1 MILRIQNISMTVLLA
16 IVCLMLSAAVMA
28 QTDTLVT
35 FPSPVVIPVIKEKPV
50 ISPLKATMLAASFP
64 GLGQVY
70 NRKYWKIPIV
80 YAGFGAVG
88 YSIAFNT
95 SNFNNYLK
103 GYQDLTDDIPGT
115 DSYRKLLGKTAYTP
129 EQIDKA
135 LGSDEYDPKLGSW
148 VEDQFRNAVDYY
160 RRYRDLSYIGVAVWY
175 LITII
180 DAHVDANLADYDVGE
195 NLRLEVEPVTINYPG
210 VNGIGLGMGVG
221 VKLTF

>member
-1 MILRIQNISMTVLLA
+1 MVLP
-16 IVCLMLSAAVMA
+16 AVLNA
-28 QTDTLVT
+28 QADTLVT
-35 FPSPVVIPVIKEKPV
+35 FASPVVTPVFKEQSV
-50 ISPLKATMLAASFP
+50 ISPLKATMLAAAFP

-88 YSIAFNT
+88 YSIVFNT
-95 SNFNNYLK
+95 SSFNDYLR
-103 GYQDLTDDIPGT
+103 GYQDLTDDIAGT
-115 DSYRKLLGKTAYTP
+115 DSYRKLLRKSVYTP

-148 VEDQFRNAVDYY
+148 VEDQFRNAIDYY

-195 NLRLEVEPVTINYPG
+195 NLRLEIEPVTINYPG
-210 VNGIGLGMGVG
+210 VNGIGLGMGLG